1 MVVPPVLRADQNM
14 SLFSHLAG
22 AVLGIALVGGGI
34 ALYERD
40 ERLERQ
46 LRFAVNGLC
55 DRDSVASIW
64 AAREQLAAL
73 GIAIHLVP
81 DVGKQWADVRLHNDK
96 TSIYTFARVPC
107 VVRDGIA
114 CYEIRNI

>member
-1 MVVPPVLRADQNM
+1 M
-14 SLFSHLAG
+14 SPLSHLAG

-34 ALYERD
+34 ARITRD
-40 ERLERQ
+40 ERLERE

-64 AAREQLAAL
+64 AAREQLAAQ
-73 GIAIHLVP
+73 GISIHFIP
-81 DVGKQWADVRLHNDK
+81 DVGKPWADVRLHNNK

-107 VVRDGIA
+107 VVRDGVT
-114 CYEIRNI
+114 CYDIRNI